1 LRIAVLMKQVPGT
14 SNVAIDPE
22 KGTLRR
28 ESTSTKTNP
37 FDLHALEAAL
47 EIKSRVSAGRL
58 SDRHGRTA
66 AGHGTY
72 AGNEG
77 GTCGTG
83 GQAQPDSSVTVSV
96 ITMGPPQ
103 AEAVIRESYWMGAD
117 DGILMTDRAFAGA
130 DTLATA
136 FALSQALR
144 DKGFDLIIAGMQ
156 STDGDTAQ
164 VGPGVAEFLGI
175 PHVSYVRAIDK
186 VGPTSIE
193 VTADLGDRYQTQ
205 EVALPCLITVTR
217 DLNQPRLPSFR
228 MRKETA
234 GRTVDLLKAA
244 DLPPA
249 DEQHLGLA
257 GSPTRVEKIFPPV
270 RERVREMWE
279 GAPEELAE
287 KLAALLKEVRP

>member
-1 LRIAVLMKQVPGT
+1 MRIAVLMKQVPGT

-28 ESTSTKTNP
+28 ESASTKTNP

-47 EIKSRVSAGRL
+47 DIKSRLIEGQQDGR
-58 SDRHGRTA
+58 A
-66 AGHGTY
+66 AGDHG
-72 AGNEG
+72 A
-77 GTCGTG
+77 CGQT
-83 GQAQPDSSVTVSV
+83 APDPTVTVSV
-96 ITMGPPQ
+96 ISMGPPQ

-117 DGILMTDRAFAGA
+117 SGTLMTDRAFAGA

-144 DKGFDLIIAGMQ
+144 AQGFDLIIAGMQ

-175 PHVSYVRAIDK
+175 PHVSYVRSIDR
-186 VGPTSIE
+186 VGTTSVE
-193 VTADLGDRYQTQ
+193 VTADLGDRYQSQ

-217 DLNQPRLPSFR
+217 DLNQPRLPSFQK
-228 MRKETA
+228 RKETA

-249 DEQHLGLA
+249 DEQYLGLL
-257 GSPTRVEKIFPPV
+257 GSPTRVERIFPPV
-270 RERVREMWE
+270 RKRVREMWE

-287 KLAALLKEVRP
+287 KLAALLKEVQP